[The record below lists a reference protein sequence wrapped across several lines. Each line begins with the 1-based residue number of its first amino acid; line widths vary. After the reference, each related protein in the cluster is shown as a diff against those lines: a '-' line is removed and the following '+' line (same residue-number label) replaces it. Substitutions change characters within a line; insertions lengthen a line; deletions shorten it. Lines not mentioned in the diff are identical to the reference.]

1 MGGGVWGG
9 AVGGVGGGG
18 GGAVSF
24 ATGDLLKGLFG
35 DITISVFE
43 DYRGVLLLI
52 LPTATRRAH
61 NSPRKAYLLVPKASK
76 RIKPYTD
83 TL

>member
-1 MGGGVWGG
+1 MRLLKGSFQASAGGLGI
-9 AVGGVGGGG
+9 
-18 GGAVSF
+18 F

-52 LPTATRRAH
+52 LPTAIRKAH
-61 NSPRKAYLLVPKASK
+61 NSPRKAYLLVPRASK